1 MRKVYL
7 YSMLLAAG
15 LILSQFL
22 AGRGQAFIQLLTM
35 FCLSFIMIR
44 VGYGFEIAKEK
55 SPKYIWDH
63 VVALSTT
70 ILPWMF
76 CAAYFVFAMAPEEL
90 WRSREM
96 WWEALLAGR
105 FAAPT
110 SVGVLFSML
119 AAAGLTGTWL
129 YKKIKTLAIYDDLDT
144 LLLVVPL
151 KFMVASM
158 SLKTALLVLVPLGI
172 GWAAWRYLYVSQR
185 PVKLPASW
193 PWVIFYSAVITLVM
207 EGINLGSKV
216 IETTVPVHLE
226 VLLPAFI
233 LGSLMARS
241 PQTDFGGDQTSASR
255 SLENPRE
262 QQAATL
268 ISACFMAL
276 VGLSL
281 PPLVGFS
288 LGTDAGLP
296 VKFEGVKPEVL
307 ARLQE
312 MPGWGTIAIHVLI
325 ISFLSNLGKIL
336 PAFCYWREA
345 SRRESLALAI
355 GMWPRGEVGA
365 GVLVISLSYGISDPV
380 LVVAVLSLALNLLCS
395 GLFILAIRK
404 LVAPSAP
411 MTHPNPPALRT

>member
-1 MRKVYL
+1 MEVLMRKIYL
-7 YSMLLAAG
+7 YSLLLAAG
-15 LILSQFL
+15 LIASQFL
-22 AGRGQAFIQLLTM
+22 AGRGQALIKLLTM
-35 FCLSFIMIR
+35 FCLAFIIIR
-44 VGYGFEIAKEK
+44 VGYGFEITREK

-70 ILPWMF
+70 ILPWIF

-110 SVGVLFSML
+110 SLGVLFSML
-119 AAAGLTGTWL
+119 AAAGLSGTWF

-151 KFMVASM
+151 KIMLASM
-158 SLKTALLVLVPLGI
+158 NPKAALLALVPLGI

-193 PWVIFYSAVITLVM
+193 PWLIFYSAVITIVI
-207 EGINLGSKV
+207 EGVNLGSKV

-241 PQTDFGGDQTSASR
+241 PQTDFGGEDTRANR
-255 SLENPRE
+255 SLKLENPQE
-262 QQAATL
+262 QRAATL
-268 ISACFMAL
+268 VSACFMAL

-281 PPLVGFS
+281 PPFVGFS
-288 LGTDAGLP
+288 LGNDAGTALP
-296 VKFEGVKPEVL
+296 MKFEGVKPEVL
-307 ARLQE
+307 ARLQQ
-312 MPGWGTIAIHVLI
+312 MPGWGTLAVHVLI
-325 ISFLSNLGKIL
+325 VSFLSNLGKIA

-365 GVLVISLSYGISDPV
+365 GVLVISLAYGISDPV
-380 LVVAVLSLALNLLCS
+380 LAVAVLSLALNLLCS
-395 GLFILAIRK
+395 GLFVLAVKK
-404 LVAPSAP
+404 LVAPSA
-411 MTHPNPPALRT
+411 R

>member
-7 YSMLLAAG
+7 YSLLLAAG

-22 AGRGQAFIQLLTM
+22 AGRGQALIQLLTM
-35 FCLSFIMIR
+35 FCLSFILIR
-44 VGYGFEIAKEK
+44 VGYGFESTKEK
-55 SPKYIWDH
+55 SAVYIWDQ

-70 ILPWMF
+70 ILPWML

-119 AAAGLTGTWL
+119 AAAGLAGTWL
-129 YKKIKTLAIYDDLDT
+129 YKKIRTLAIYDDLDT

-151 KFMVASM
+151 KFMVAR
-158 SLKTALLVLVPLGI
+158 SLESALLVLVPLGI
-172 GWAAWRYLYVSQR
+172 GWAVWRYLYVARR
-185 PVKLPASW
+185 PMKLPASW
-193 PWVIFYSAVITLVM
+193 QWLIFYSAVITFVM

-233 LGSLMARS
+233 LGSLLARS
-241 PQTDFGGDQTSASR
+241 PQINPNVWKMEN
-255 SLENPRE
+255 LEEERV
-262 QQAATL
+262 ATV

-281 PPLVGFS
+281 PPLVGLS
-288 LGTDAGLP
+288 LGNAAGTG
-296 VKFEGVKPEVL
+296 VTMKFEGVKPEVL
-307 ARLQE
+307 ARLQQ

-325 ISFLSNLGKIL
+325 ISFLCNIGKII

-345 SRRESLALAI
+345 SRRESLALSI

-380 LVVAVLSLALNLLCS
+380 LAVAVLSLALNLLCS
-395 GLFILAIRK
+395 GLFVLAVRK
-404 LVAPSAP
+404 LVAPSTRGL
-411 MTHPNPPALRT
+411 MENSPAIRSME